1 MRKTKGQPR
10 DFQEMERVRIRA
22 IRLLQK
28 GMRQSEVARKLGV
41 TKQAV
46 FRWKSIWENGGLNAL
61 RFPGRAGR
69 KPELEP
75 EQLIELER
83 ELLKGPKA
91 HGYITELWTGRRVR
105 GLIKKL
111 FGVEYHPNHMWRL
124 MRSMGWSCQRPTGR
138 ARERDEAATRRWRK
152 NVWTRIKKRPEIQ
165 GNDRVLGRI
174 RDEPASLLHA
184 NLGAERAYPCASI
197 FLQLEDLI
205 DGRRN
210 NVAQGLF
217 PAFRRE
223 RKVGTG
229 D

>member
-22 IRLLQK
+22 ILLLQK

-75 EQLIELER
+75 EQLIELET

-105 GLIKKL
+105 ELIKKL

-138 ARERDEAATRRWRK
+138 ARERDEAAIRRWRK

-165 GNDRVLGRI
+165 GNDRVLG
-174 RDEPASLLHA
+174 
-184 NLGAERAYPCASI
+184 
-197 FLQLEDLI
+197 
-205 DGRRN
+205 
-210 NVAQGLF
+210 
-217 PAFRRE
+217 
-223 RKVGTG
+223 
-229 D
+229 